1 MRPSQV
7 SGVHLTFSLLRCV
20 FAVFQSLF
28 TAKYIAHSKSN
39 GQAMLSPLYTT
50 KCRESKLLHH
60 KATVGYRPMRPID
73 CEFLYKID
81 ILQQMNASI
90 QMISMGPIV
99 VYTDKF
105 RQMFDLCYRTAKLLF
120 ET

>member
-1 MRPSQV
+1 
-7 SGVHLTFSLLRCV
+7 
-20 FAVFQSLF
+20 
-28 TAKYIAHSKSN
+28 
-39 GQAMLSPLYTT
+39 
-50 KCRESKLLHH
+50 
-60 KATVGYRPMRPID
+60 MRPID

-90 QMISMGPIV
+90 QMIWMGPIV

-105 RQMFDLCYRTAKLLF
+105 RQMFDLFYRTAKLLF